1 MQTTYQTD
9 LSDAEWTRLRSYLPT
24 PKAGGRP
31 RTHSLRD
38 VLDAIFYV
46 LKSGCQW
53 RLLPH
58 DFPPWSTVYY
68 HFRRFRLNGL
78 WSLILKVLHAAERK
92 RVGKDP
98 QPKAAILDSQ
108 SVKTVEES
116 AHPSGYDAHKNVKG
130 RKRHLL
136 VDTLGLPLSI
146 YVTPADIQDRAG
158 ARLLLA
164 GLKPLVPRLEKIWA
178 DGAYSGKELARW
190 CEEQGGWEIEVVE
203 RDKEVRGFDVLP
215 KRWIVERTFG
225 WLGRNRR
232 LAKDYERKVQTSETL
247 IEVAMIR
254 LMLRWLARAA

>member
-1 MQTTYQTD
+1 MLSPMRKPYPTD
-9 LSDAEWTRLRSYLPT
+9 LSDVQWNRLRSYLPI
-24 PKAGGRP
+24 PKPQGRP

-46 LKSGCQW
+46 VKSGCPW

-78 WSLILKVLHAAERK
+78 WSLILKVLHGAERK

-98 QPKAAILDSQ
+98 HPTAAIIDSQ

-146 YVTPADIQDRAG
+146 YVTPADVQDRAG
-158 ARLLLA
+158 ARCLLA
-164 GLKPLVPRLEKIWA
+164 GLVPLVPCLKKIWA
-178 DGAYSGKELARW
+178 DGAYSGEELARW
-190 CEEQGGWEIEVVE
+190 CEEAGGWELEVVE
-203 RDKEVRGFDVLP
+203 RDLQSKGFEVLP
-215 KRWIVERTFG
+215 RRWVVERTFG
-225 WLGRNRR
+225 WLSRNRR
-232 LAKDYERKVQTSETL
+232 LVKDYERRGQNNETPL
-247 IEVAMIR
+247 QGTK
-254 LMLRWLARAA
+254 